1 MFFFRHFVS
10 IYPHCYNIVN
20 NNESYM
26 VVAQEMRMGETE
38 DNQEV
43 QISNY
48 EINSGDLCTWS

>member
-1 MFFFRHFVS
+1 MKA
-10 IYPHCYNIVN
+10 IWWLP
-20 NNESYM
+20 
-26 VVAQEMRMGETE
+26 QEMRMGETE